1 MNKLYAFLAIGILSA
16 CGSPGIDGSWSDV
29 NDADVGIEIIG
40 DQAVLTD
47 DDEGFSITCPIQ
59 GPDQDVYTLVCK
71 DGELEYFIYLRL
83 DDGIL
88 KAVVE
93 GGVRNFV
100 RK

>member
-1 MNKLYAFLAIGILSA
+1 MNKLYAFLAIIFLSA

-29 NDADVGIEIIG
+29 KDADVGIEIIG